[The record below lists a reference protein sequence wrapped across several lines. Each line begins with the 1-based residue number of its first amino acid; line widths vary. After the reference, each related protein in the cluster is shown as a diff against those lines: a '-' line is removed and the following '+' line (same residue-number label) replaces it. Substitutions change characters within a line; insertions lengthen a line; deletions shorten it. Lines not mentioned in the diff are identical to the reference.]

1 MEETYLGKRKKTNQW
16 LVWVL
21 LIILAVVVFVIGYYW
36 IFGRDRMIRPIP
48 AKPSFEVVFYTP
60 TPGETTPTS
69 SPSATPKVKASVKPT
84 ATPKLTVTPKPS
96 VTVTPKLSP
105 TP

>member
-1 MEETYLGKRKKTNQW
+1 MNETYLDRKKNSYQW
-16 LVWVL
+16 LVWAL
-21 LIILAVVVFVIGYYW
+21 LIILAVVVLVIGYFW
-36 IFGRDRMIRPIP
+36 ISGKDKMIRPIP

-60 TPGETTPTS
+60 TPAESTPTS
-69 SPSATPKVKASVKPT
+69 TPSATPKVKAVVKPT
-84 ATPKLTVTPKPS
+84 ATPKLTATPKPT

>member
-1 MEETYLGKRKKTNQW
+1 MEETYLGKRKNSNLW

-21 LIILAVVVFVIGYYW
+21 LIILAVVVLVVGYFW
-36 IFGRDRMIRPIP
+36 ISGKDRMIRPIP

-60 TPGETTPTS
+60 TPAESTPTS
-69 SPSATPKVKASVKPT
+69 SPSATPKVKAVVKPTAAPKLT
-84 ATPKLTVTPKPS
+84 ATPKLTVTA
-96 VTVTPKLSP
+96 TPKLSP

>member
-1 MEETYLGKRKKTNQW
+1 MEETYLGKRKNSRQW
-16 LVWVL
+16 LFWVL
-21 LIILAVVVFVIGYYW
+21 LIILAVVVFGILFYW

-60 TPGETTPTS
+60 TPAESTPTS
-69 SPSATPKVKASVKPT
+69 TPSATPKVKAVVKPT
-84 ATPKLTVTPKPS
+84 TTPKPKATS
-96 VTVTPKLSP
+96 TPSLSP